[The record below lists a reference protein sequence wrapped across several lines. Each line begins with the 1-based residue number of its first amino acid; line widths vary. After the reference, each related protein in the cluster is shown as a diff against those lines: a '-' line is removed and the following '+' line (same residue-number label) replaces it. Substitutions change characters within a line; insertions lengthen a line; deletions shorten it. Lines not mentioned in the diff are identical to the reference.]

1 VSILLRH
8 SAVYL
13 LARSVPGV
21 INFLAI
27 AIYTRLLSPEE
38 YGRYV
43 LVFSVVTFINIV
55 LYDWLRLSLLRFVSG
70 QSIDVI
76 SVKSTVFTIFLTV
89 NILTLLVGIILYV
102 VNNEQTWRMIVVVSV
117 LLLWTQ
123 AWFDLHLQSLRAGL
137 QPLQYGVVSWVRAFV
152 SLGVGIVLV
161 KYFHLSFFAPL
172 VGFLVGNVCA
182 GLINLQKEWSAVR
195 LDMER
200 RIACVL
206 FSYGLPLVITQFFSF
221 ALGLSDRFLIAAM
234 IDEAAAGVYAATY
247 DFVQQV
253 STFLLS
259 TFSLAAYPLLV
270 RSHEQGPRANFRAQA
285 KVNIC
290 ALLLLSAPIVIL
302 LALYSTPVASAY
314 FGSDYRNTAA
324 TLIPW
329 LAAAMLLSNVR
340 SLHFDIAFQISNR
353 TTIIALIVG
362 SAASANIVLNILLI
376 PIWGL
381 KGAAYSTV
389 ASFMLALL
397 LSVVAGQRVLPM
409 PFPLQEVG
417 KVIAGCA
424 AMIGVLLVVERL
436 PMLLESHLVFK
447 VTLGLLAYVGTLWAM
462 DAAHVRRKAMARLQ
476 HVRCVRSAKIGIGR

>member
-1 VSILLRH
+1 
-8 SAVYL
+8 
-13 LARSVPGV
+13 VPGV

-123 AWFDLHLQSLRAGL
+123 AWFDLHLQSLRARL
-137 QPLQYGVVSWVRAFV
+137 KPLQYGVVSWVRAFV

-270 RSHEQGPRANFRAQA
+270 RSHEQGPQANFRAQA
-285 KVNIC
+285 TMNIC

-381 KGAAYSTV
+381 KGAAYSTA

>member
-1 VSILLRH
+1 
-8 SAVYL
+8 
-13 LARSVPGV
+13 
-21 INFLAI
+21 
-27 AIYTRLLSPEE
+27 
-38 YGRYV
+38 
-43 LVFSVVTFINIV
+43 
-55 LYDWLRLSLLRFVSG
+55 
-70 QSIDVI
+70 
-76 SVKSTVFTIFLTV
+76 
-89 NILTLLVGIILYV
+89 
-102 VNNEQTWRMIVVVSV
+102 
-117 LLLWTQ
+117 
-123 AWFDLHLQSLRAGL
+123 
-137 QPLQYGVVSWVRAFV
+137 
-152 SLGVGIVLV
+152 
-161 KYFHLSFFAPL
+161 
-172 VGFLVGNVCA
+172 
-182 GLINLQKEWSAVR
+182 
-195 LDMER
+195 MER